1 MPTSTQR
8 DNDAQRVFLST
19 VRESPGAVI
28 DVLRAWTDISQQ
40 LTRNLRLPLVAVD
53 VAGAVD
59 RVFDV
64 AEQSLAVQR
73 EVARTLVGVV
83 ARQAD
88 TAADTTVAA
97 VTATVTETA
106 DRVEG
111 ELEAAKAEAPK
122 AAPAQDKRPNDRR
135 PYEERS
141 IEELRER
148 ARELD
153 VEGRSSMSKDEL
165 IAALRKRAQ

>member
-1 MPTSTQR
+1 
-8 DNDAQRVFLST
+8 
-19 VRESPGAVI
+19 
-28 DVLRAWTDISQQ
+28 
-40 LTRNLRLPLVAVD
+40 
-53 VAGAVD
+53 
-59 RVFDV
+59 
-64 AEQSLAVQR
+64 
-73 EVARTLVGVV
+73 
-83 ARQAD
+83 
-88 TAADTTVAA
+88 
-97 VTATVTETA
+97 VTETA

-111 ELEAAKAEAPK
+111 ALEAAKAEAPK